1 VRSQLTSTS
10 TATPRFSHL
19 EREREREERE
29 RRERERE
36 RRERPEHTRTHTH
49 TRTEPQVGETR
60 VEVVGGEGLITKSGD
75 VTVLSDGG
83 GTLKVQAMLKG
94 GDVLGVETFGHKFMI
109 PGIFCLLP
117 AFSILA
123 TATICRNVYVAL
135 FTGLFVGGALATG
148 YVVGTASPPA
158 A

>member
-1 VRSQLTSTS
+1 V
-10 TATPRFSHL
+10 A
-19 EREREREERE
+19 
-29 RRERERE
+29 
-36 RRERPEHTRTHTH
+36 
-49 TRTEPQVGETR
+49 
-60 VEVVGGEGLITKSGD
+60 GGEGLTTKSGD

-83 GTLKVQAMLKG
+83 GTLKVQAMLEG
-94 GDVLGVETFGHKFMI
+94 GEVLGVETFGHKYMI

-117 AFSILA
+117 ALSILA